1 MIYFFKVCGM
11 LGWYYIFFRIFVSVF
26 IWIVV
31 NFGNFDI
38 FLSLVLVLKIE
49 MIIILKKIE
58 LYFILNV

>member
-1 MIYFFKVCGM
+1 MIYYFKVCGM

-49 MIIILKKIE
+49 MIIIFKKIE